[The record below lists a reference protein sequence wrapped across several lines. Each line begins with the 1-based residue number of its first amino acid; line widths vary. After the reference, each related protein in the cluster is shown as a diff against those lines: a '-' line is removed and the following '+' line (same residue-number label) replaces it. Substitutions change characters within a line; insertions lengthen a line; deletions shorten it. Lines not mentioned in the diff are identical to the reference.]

1 MDNYQDAVV
10 FLMAPVDDKLV
21 IYEGADLEA
30 LATLKR
36 YQSWIVDTFQPYLSG
51 RTVEFGA
58 GIGNISSRI
67 REHVSTLD
75 LIEPSPNLTALLQ
88 ERFKD
93 DDGVNI
99 YKESLEERLPNTPDQ
114 LFQSVVLVNVLEHL
128 EDDVAALDGFFR
140 ILKPDGHLLLFVPAL
155 KFLYSDLDA
164 AVGHYRRY
172 QKPELNKRVS
182 DAGFTIMYSQYF
194 DAIGVA
200 PWWILNTV
208 LGATG
213 FNPLLVSIYDAVF
226 APLSQGLE
234 SLLPPLFG
242 KNILLI
248 AKRPET

>member
-1 MDNYQDAVV
+1 
-10 FLMAPVDDKLV
+10 MAPVDDKLA

-58 GIGNISSRI
+58 GIGNISARI
-67 REHVSTLD
+67 RKHVSTLD
-75 LIEPSPNLTALLQ
+75 LVEPSPNLIVSLQ

-99 YKESLEERLPNTPDQ
+99 YKESLEERLPNIADEI
-114 LFQSVVLVNVLEHL
+114 FQSVVLVNVLEHL

-140 ILKPDGHLLLFVPAL
+140 ILQPSGHLFLFVPAL

-164 AVGHYRRY
+164 AVGHFRRY
-172 QKPELNKRVS
+172 QKPDLNKRVA
-182 DAGFTIMYSQYF
+182 DAGFTIIQSQYF
-194 DAIGVA
+194 DIIGVA
-200 PWWILNTV
+200 PWWFLNTM

-226 APLSQGLE
+226 APLSRGLE
-234 SLLPPLFG
+234 SLLTPPFG
-242 KNILLI
+242 KNLLLI